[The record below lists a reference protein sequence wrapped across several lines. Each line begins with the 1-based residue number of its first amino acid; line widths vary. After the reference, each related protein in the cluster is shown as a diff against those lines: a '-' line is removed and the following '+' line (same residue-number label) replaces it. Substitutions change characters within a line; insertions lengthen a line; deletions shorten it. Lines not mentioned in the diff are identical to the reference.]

1 MSRPLAK
8 PIALV
13 PGDSRPATAS
23 GPMAFDLRFVIINK
37 IGLID
42 SLSAGVATRL
52 LETLSLPAPLFGLLH
67 LFAERPDLPRT
78 VTQLAKATNAPQPG
92 VSKRVQKLVQ
102 RGLLREQ
109 PSDFD
114 ARQKLLFL
122 TPEGRAQHAQAI
134 NLLVPAAGE
143 VFADWNEAD
152 IQRLGAALDRIQA
165 TLTEKF

>member
-1 MSRPLAK
+1 MAVGGS
-8 PIALV
+8 
-13 PGDSRPATAS
+13 S
-23 GPMAFDLRFVIINK
+23 GFDPRFAIINK
-37 IGLID
+37 IGLVD

-67 LFAERPDLPRT
+67 FFAEQPDLPRT

-92 VSKRVQKLVQ
+92 VSKRVQKLVK

-122 TPEGRAQHAQAI
+122 TPEGRALHAQAI
-134 NLLVPAAGE
+134 RLLVPAAAE
-143 VFADWNEAD
+143 VFAGWEEGEVR
-152 IQRLGAALDRIQA
+152 QLSAALDRIRA